1 MPAFCPC
8 MRFLKWH
15 AEPDAS
21 SPCMIGEVRRVKR
34 GWQGR
39 GRAELDCRGF
49 LYATNRLH
57 LMICAT
63 LHMSHG
69 RIWTQL
75 CSHARIL
82 LSHPLDLSSKERT
95 AQLKNRQAADVQR
108 KLTSCE

>member
-1 MPAFCPC
+1 
-8 MRFLKWH
+8 
-15 AEPDAS
+15 
-21 SPCMIGEVRRVKR
+21 
-34 GWQGR
+34 
-39 GRAELDCRGF
+39 
-49 LYATNRLH
+49 
-57 LMICAT
+57 
-63 LHMSHG
+63 MSHG